1 MGCNNVAALL
11 DRHPAAPLLR
21 AIGRQAREAET
32 PAAVVGGVVRDLL
45 LGILSHDIDIVVEGD
60 AVALAGN
67 LAHGLGGTVLRTSPF
82 GTATL
87 QVDSLKID
95 LASARTERYPHPGA
109 LPEVYPATL
118 RQDMKRRDFTVNAMA
133 IMLSPENFGQ
143 LLDCFAGVQDLA
155 AKKLRVLH
163 PASFSDDPTRLL
175 RGMRLAHRLGFDF
188 EAETR
193 LLLVTAVQDK
203 VWRTVSLSRLA
214 RETEL
219 VFKEPRWLE
228 LCVNMDAI
236 GLFTPLLGGG
246 LSKGRQAELGRVD
259 ETVAYL
265 AEHGLTCL
273 RLPVIALL
281 LSESGNELV
290 HALLGP
296 GKAGHKLLNLLPGI
310 AKVRSVLAD
319 PTARPQQIFM
329 VLAEFPPAMLA
340 YICIICQNKMEQ
352 LQLKRYIEELRTVR
366 PLLSGA
372 EIAALTGGGPVTGAI
387 RQQLLCAKLDGDI
400 ATKKEEIALVKELLA
415 SATQ

>member
-21 AIGRQAREAET
+21 AIGRQAREEET

-45 LGILSHDIDIVVEGD
+45 LGILSQDIDIVVEGD
-60 AVALAGN
+60 AVALAGK
-67 LAHGLGGTVLRTSPF
+67 LAQGLGGTVLRTSAF
-82 GTATL
+82 GTAAL
-87 QVDSLKID
+87 QVGSLKID
-95 LASARTERYPHPGA
+95 LASARTERYPQPGA

-118 RQDMKRRDFTVNAMA
+118 RQDMERRDFTVNAMA

-143 LLDCFAGVQDLA
+143 LLDYFAAIDDLA

-175 RGMRLAHRLGFDF
+175 RGMRLAHRLGFEF

-193 LLLVTAVQDK
+193 RLLVAAVQDK
-203 VWRTVSLSRLA
+203 VWRTVSISRLA

-219 VFKEPRWLE
+219 VFAETRWLE

-236 GLFTPLLGGG
+236 GIFAPLLGGG
-246 LSKGRQAELGRVD
+246 LSKEKQADLGRVD
-259 ETVAYL
+259 DTVAYL
-265 AEHGLTCL
+265 AEHGLTCR

-281 LSESGNELV
+281 LSDSGNELV
-290 HALLGP
+290 HTLLGP
-296 GKAGHKLLNLLPGI
+296 GKAGQKLLNLLPGI

-319 PTARPQQIFM
+319 PAARLHQIFL
-329 VLAEFPPAMLA
+329 VLAEFPPAVLA

-352 LQLKRYIEELRTVR
+352 LQLKRYIEELRKLR

-387 RQQLLCAKLDGDI
+387 RQHLLCAKLDGDV
-400 ATKKEEIALVKELLA
+400 ATKKEEIALVKALLA
-415 SATQ
+415 SAPK